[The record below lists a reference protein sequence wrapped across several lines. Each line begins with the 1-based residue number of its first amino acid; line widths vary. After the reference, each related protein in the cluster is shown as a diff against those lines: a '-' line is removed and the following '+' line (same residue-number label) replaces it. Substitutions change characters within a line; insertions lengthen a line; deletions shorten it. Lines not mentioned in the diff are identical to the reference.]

1 MVTFTKTNSY
11 LSTLNQRLSTNQF
24 TENAPAISGEYNAF
38 NNSALGQ
45 AVGQTLNGFVG
56 INTLQDH
63 PNQFQNGL
71 FGIGIAK
78 LTESVGGFAK
88 DLVEEI
94 EDAFEGTAS
103 GNGSFTDVLTVLG
116 TLAVLT
122 GENNVGKSFLL
133 SYYGATSANGMQG
146 LLSTA
151 TNKPLSQ
158 IVNAVRA
165 TQDGSL
171 QSFMNQAFNRTISQI
186 LGPIISEFNVRRD
199 LTLGTAISPVMQAVV
214 DSIDTPIGFTVDEL
228 TSGNLSSASRNNVIT
243 LLSNGRYEEAI
254 AIIAANSKLPI
265 NVIEDKIYGI
275 DTRFTTRVT
284 YTNSNKVPDF
294 KIGSNAV
301 GWEGRST
308 PSNRY
313 GVPDQISGGSGG
325 TGSIPYNFT
334 TIGGSEELEADFTS
348 ATRDITEVVV
358 HWTASY
364 IDQDIGVE
372 EIHRWHQENGWSGIG
387 YHYVIRRDGSIER
400 GRPINYIGAH
410 ALANGH
416 NNRSIGVAFVGGYIT
431 PHSGA
436 GQMAPAQTGPESFT
450 AAQNTSFKSFMKTFF
465 DVFPGGQAFG
475 HMDTDPLNK
484 IDPGFSVE
492 DYILTNFNKR
502 NISQGTSQPATIR
515 EIELHREVYP
525 YI

>member
-24 TENAPAISGEYNAF
+24 TENAPTISGEYNAF
-38 NNSALGQ
+38 NSSALGQ
-45 AVGQTLNGFVG
+45 SVGQILNGFMG

-63 PNQFQNGL
+63 PGQFNNVL
-71 FGIGIAK
+71 FGIGMSK
-78 LTESVGGFAK
+78 LTETVGGFAK

-103 GNGSFTDVLTVLG
+103 GNASFTDVLTVLG

-122 GENNVGKSFLL
+122 GENNVGKSFLF

-151 TNKPLSQ
+151 TNNPLSQ

-171 QSFMNQAFNRTISQI
+171 QGFMNQAFNRTISQI

-199 LTLGTAISPVMQAVV
+199 LTLGTAITPVMQSIV
-214 DSIDTPIGFTVDEL
+214 DQVDTPIAFTVDEL
-228 TSGNLSSASRNNVIT
+228 TDGNLSVASRNNVIS
-243 LLSNGRYEEAI
+243 LLSNGQYDAAI
-254 AIIAANSKLPI
+254 AIIAANSKFSI
-265 NVIEDKIYGI
+265 NVIEDRIYGI

-284 YTNSNKVPDF
+284 YTNSNTVPNF
-294 KIGSNAV
+294 EIGSNAV
-301 GWEGRST
+301 GWEGRAT

-313 GVPDQISGGSGG
+313 GGSGG
-325 TGSIPYNFT
+325 GTGNVPYNFT
-334 TIGGSEELEADFTS
+334 VVGGIEELEADLTS

-358 HWTASY
+358 HWTATY

-372 EIHRWHQENGWSGIG
+372 EIHKWHQENGWSGIG
-387 YHYVIRRDGSIER
+387 YHYVIRRDGSIWR
-400 GRPINYIGAH
+400 GRPVNYIGAH
-410 ALANGH
+410 AKANGH
-416 NNRSIGVAFVGGYIT
+416 NDRSIGLAFVGGYSVPYT
-431 PHSGA
+431 GVGPNNST
-436 GQMAPAQTGPESFT
+436 QTGPESFT
-450 AAQNTSFKSFMKTFF
+450 AAQNTSFKNFMKTFY

-492 DYILTNFNKR
+492 DYVLTNFNKR
-502 NISQGTSQPATIR
+502 NLSTGTEPPLTMTEYTSRWRNPDN
-515 EIELHREVYP
+515 VG
-525 YI
+525 